1 MPKPA
6 QAYEPEM
13 PVKVLCGFNY
23 RFNSRIGKRHPF
35 VVAMLSTLADAQ
47 AKAIELPIQSRLHR
61 KRARR
66 LRAAQ
71 DFMVR
76 TVDHSTRSRVW
87 NGGGAAAMGSS
98 PCGSRFATFG
108 ERLIGPKG
116 SIKIRELE

>member
-1 MPKPA
+1 
-6 QAYEPEM
+6 M
-13 PVKVLCGFNY
+13 PVKVHCGFNY
-23 RFNSRIGKRHPF
+23 RFNSRISKRHPF
-35 VVAMLSTLADAQ
+35 VVAKLSTLADAQ

-76 TVDHSTRSRVW
+76 TVNHSTRSRVW